1 MKKKKNTKKI
11 IFKIVLIAVLFQI
24 LLAACSYAEG
34 DTDKVQNTKIEQ
46 QDLINEQL
54 NSDEVKKVEEEM
66 QKYKD
71 GDIKEI
77 LPEYDPEKIITE
89 ASQGKFKFGVTDAIN
104 KALQFLFKEIY
115 QNIGILIKLV
125 ILVILCAVLKNL
137 QNSFLSESVGEI
149 AFYAC
154 YAVIVAV
161 LILSFNT
168 AMELGRSVIDS
179 MVNFMHASIPVIV
192 TLLISGGNLASAG
205 VLQPTLILIV
215 QVTATIVKN
224 VFLPLIFLSTI
235 LSIVNNISDKI
246 QISKLA
252 GLFKQI
258 TGWAVGMTL
267 TLFIAI
273 ISIQGTLGAAV
284 DGVTGK
290 TAKYAINT
298 FVPIV
303 GKYLSDAADAVVG
316 CSLII
321 KNASGTAILIGVVAL
336 CLVPL
341 LKILALVL
349 LYRASS
355 ALVEPIADKRITNC
369 MGDMAGS
376 LTYVLGIAAAVAF
389 MFFISITVIISAGNM
404 STAIR

>member
-1 MKKKKNTKKI
+1 MRNKRGTKKI
-11 IFKIVLIAVLFQI
+11 ILKIILLTVIFQV
-24 LLAACSYAEG
+24 LLAASAFAENSAGTTG
-34 DTDKVQNTKIEQ
+34 DTKLNI
-46 QDLINEQL
+46 QDLIDEQL
-54 NSDEVKKVEEEM
+54 NSDDVKRVEQEM

-89 ASQGKFKFGVTDAIN
+89 ASKGKFKFGVTDAIN
-104 KALQFLFKEIY
+104 KALQFLFKEVY
-115 QNIGILIKLV
+115 QNIGILIKLIV
-125 ILVILCAVLKNL
+125 LVILCAVLKNL

-154 YAVIVAV
+154 YAVIVTV

-168 AMELGRSVIDS
+168 AMELGQSVIDS
-179 MVNFMHASIPVIV
+179 MVNFMHASIPVMV

-205 VLQPTLILIV
+205 VFQPTLILIV
-215 QVTATIVKN
+215 EVTATIVRN

-235 LSIVNNISDKI
+235 LSVVNNISDKI

-258 TGWAVGMTL
+258 TGWAVGITL

-290 TAKYAINT
+290 TAKFAINT
-298 FVPIV
+298 FVPVV

-341 LKILALVL
+341 IKILALVL

-355 ALVEPIADKRITNC
+355 ALVEPIADRRITNC

-376 LTYVLGIAAAVAF
+376 LTYILGIASAVAF
-389 MFFISITVIISAGNM
+389 MFFISITVLISAGNM